1 MLRSLLV
8 ESVQGTATTPRRIV
22 LQCTISQR
30 RDQFPQD
37 SFLALQVRVPAGRLL
52 VSFLQVF
59 REALLLGSTFAGS
72 SPVLCTTQFWS

>member
-8 ESVQGTATTPRRIV
+8 KSVQGTATTPRRVV

-30 RDQFPQD
+30 CDQLPQD
-37 SFLALQVRVPAGRLL
+37 PFLALQVRVSAGRLL

-59 REALLLGSTFAGS
+59 REALLLGSTFAGG
-72 SPVLCTTQFWS
+72 SPVLRTTQFWS